1 MERDLLTVL
10 RNVADRANWQG
21 YDTVRDETYACL
33 DRMDA
38 DVEANQRA
46 QNDADRVDLDAPRIE
61 PVDPDHATVA
71 EVNDNLRALRDAG
84 QHDDAEAVLRRE
96 RAGQNR
102 RGIVQP
108 VR

>member
-10 RNVADRANWQG
+10 RNLANAANWQG

-46 QNDADRVDLDAPRIE
+46 QHDADRVDADRVD
-61 PVDPDHATVA
+61 PVDPDHATVT
-71 EVNDNLRALRDAG
+71 EVNDNLRALRAAG
-84 QHDDAEAVLRRE
+84 QHDDAESVLRRE

>member
-1 MERDLLTVL
+1 MEKDLFTVL
-10 RNVADRANWQG
+10 RNLANAANWQG

-38 DVEANQRA
+38 DAEVNQRA
-46 QNDADRVDLDAPRIE
+46 QSDADRVTPI
-61 PVDPDHATVA
+61 DPNHATVQD
-71 EVNDNLRALRDAG
+71 VNDNLRELREAG
-84 QHDDAEAVLRRE
+84 QDKDAKDVLARE